1 MSNTIIIL
9 NLYVIL
15 LLNLSAVTVFHTKF
29 IHIKLVIFMILIK
42 PKTPNDS
49 ISYLCFLHFVLKKS
63 DKLHLSDD
71 RALLK

>member
-9 NLYVIL
+9 YLYVIL

-29 IHIKLVIFMILIK
+29 IHIKLVILMILIK

-49 ISYLCFLHFVLKKS
+49 ISYLLFTFCIEKI
-63 DKLHLSDD
+63 
-71 RALLK
+71 R